1 MDAELPIQKQ
11 LEVACGCK
19 FASNLRD
26 ILDDAS
32 LLTDWST
39 LKIVGAKILKKANP
53 VDCLSVYSLRD
64 DCTEK

>member
-1 MDAELPIQKQ
+1 MNMDAELPIQKQ

-32 LLTDWST
+32 LLTD
-39 LKIVGAKILKKANP
+39 
-53 VDCLSVYSLRD
+53 
-64 DCTEK
+64 